1 MEYRHRESEWRM
13 KTLVVGSVL
22 VFVLCFMG
30 SPVSA
35 VSGGGWRGGVPVLV
49 NSQVVSYSPDPV
61 CPISYQKR
69 AVEGFTS
76 PQEVCLFE
84 GRKISAGMFFADGAR
99 ARFAIMYPL
108 DQKLSVVTGACFDMT
123 GCYYASEQD
132 TLIVRDQVTPM
143 KKGVK
148 IYRHFSDRITRKGD
162 LLGTKV
168 TYAFENQQPDYTLDQ
183 FGIGGIGLSQNGQ
196 WLAVEY
202 PGTGIG
208 LLDLDTFE
216 LKQIRNGGLPYGYG
230 FDPTEEL
237 AVSNDGRTVLV
248 TGMNAGFSIIDV
260 GSSCGNG
267 TSCEIVVYTTSGF
280 IDDFRYGTHPQF
292 ESSGG
297 QLRLTYV
304 NHSGG
309 AKQVLLRAAGYAPTS
324 ELAYVAL
331 GDSFTSGEGET
342 DDSFYIESNGICHV
356 SRRSYP
362 YVIGAFMTIPL
373 NQMRNSAC
381 SGARTGDVLKEGGQ
395 LSSVEAS
402 HPSVMSV
409 TIGGNDVGFSA
420 KLKVCAMPGT
430 CEWARDGAQRHQ
442 AGLEI
447 QQLFDTLVSTYRR
460 LRDSTPWAKVYAI
473 GYPKII
479 AVNGMCDPVT
489 STLLDNQERQFVEE
503 GVSYL
508 NQVIEAAS
516 AAAKVFYIDVEES
529 LIGRRLCDISY
540 LPSAVNGLRIGDDI
554 APLKI
559 FPMLKMIGRESFHPS
574 PIGHELQALTIE
586 RKYGDLTQAHS
597 CVECSS
603 AIPDLP
609 YYWGSSGVERQQKFV
624 SFLKTI
630 ELSPSSKLIIRVDP
644 HSLEPGSQVKVEI
657 HSEVKELGTVTVDT
671 EGGLQAEISLP
682 SGLDEGYHTVHL
694 YGISY
699 DQHPVDLYEVVRY
712 GVIEEPVP
720 QPTSQESLGL
730 IAQNIASVLGVS
742 GVAIPHK
749 DDASTSLVQTNN
761 PHRSL
766 FIGIAVVGV
775 LLVCI
780 IAVWLLFVRL
790 LRN

>member
-1 MEYRHRESEWRM
+1 MR
-13 KTLVVGSVL
+13 TLVVGSVL
-22 VFVLCFMG
+22 VFVFCLMG

-35 VSGGGWRGGVPVLV
+35 VSGGGWREGVPVVV
-49 NSQVVSYSPDPV
+49 NSQSVSHSSDPV
-61 CPISYQKR
+61 CPISYQRR

-84 GRKISAGMFFADGAR
+84 GRRMSAGMFFADGAR
-99 ARFAIMYPL
+99 ARFAITYPL
-108 DQKLSVVTGACFDMT
+108 DLKLSVITGACFDMT
-123 GCYYASEQD
+123 GCYYAPEQD

-148 IYRHFSDRITRKGD
+148 IYRHFSDRISRKVD
-162 LLGTKV
+162 LIGTKV
-168 TYAFENQQPDYTLDQ
+168 TYEFENQQPDYVLDQ
-183 FGIGGIGLSQNGQ
+183 YGVGGMGMSQNGQ

-208 LLDLDTFE
+208 LLNLNNFE
-216 LKQIRNGGLPYGYG
+216 LKQIRHGGIPYGYG
-230 FDPTEEL
+230 FDPTEEF
-237 AVSNDGRTVLV
+237 AVSNDGRSVLV

-260 GSSCGNG
+260 NPLCGNG
-267 TSCEIVVYTTSGF
+267 TSCEIVVYTTNGF
-280 IDDFRYGTHPQF
+280 IDDFRYGTHPRF
-292 ESSGG
+292 ESNGG

-304 NHSGG
+304 NYSGV
-309 AKQVLLRAAGYAPTS
+309 AKQVLLRTAGYTPS
-324 ELAYVAL
+324 SDLAYVAL
-331 GDSFTSGEGET
+331 GDSFSSGEGET
-342 DDSFYIESNGICHV
+342 DDSFYIESSGICHV

-362 YVIGAFMTIPL
+362 YLIGAFMMIPL

-381 SGARTGDVLKEGGQ
+381 SGARTADVLRDGGQ
-395 LSSVEAS
+395 LSSVEES
-402 HPSVMSV
+402 HPKILTV

-430 CEWARDGAQRHQ
+430 CEWAKDGSQRYQ
-442 AGLEI
+442 VGLEMR
-447 QQLFDTLVSTYRR
+447 QLFDTLVSTYRR
-460 LRDSTPWAKVYAI
+460 LSESTPWAKVYAV

-489 STLLDNQERQFVEE
+489 STLLDSQERQFIDE

-508 NQVIEAAS
+508 NHVIKAAS
-516 AAAKVFYIDVEES
+516 AAAKIFYIDVEES

-559 FPMLKMIGRESFHPS
+559 FPMLKMIGRESFHPN
-574 PIGHELQALTIE
+574 PMGHELEALAIE
-586 RKYGDLTQAHS
+586 RKYGDLNQTHS

-603 AIPDLP
+603 TIPELP
-609 YYWGSSGVERQQKFV
+609 NYWGSSGAERQQKFV

-630 ELSPSSKLIIRVDP
+630 ELSSSSKLIIRVDP

-657 HSEVKELGTVTVDT
+657 HSKNKELGTATVDT
-671 EGGLQAEISLP
+671 EGGLQAEFSLP
-682 SGLDEGYHTVHL
+682 SGLEEGYHTVHL
-694 YGISY
+694 YGSVY
-699 DQHPVDLYEVVRY
+699 DQQPVDLYEVVRY
-712 GVIEEPVP
+712 GAVEESVKKPTSEEP
-720 QPTSQESLGL
+720 LGL

-742 GVAIPHK
+742 EVAIPHK
-749 DDASTSLVQTNN
+749 DDATVPLVHTDT
-761 PHRSL
+761 PYRSL
-766 FIGIAVVGV
+766 FIGIAVVGI

-780 IAVWLLFVRL
+780 IAIWLLFVRL